1 MGRVPRFLREARLA
15 SLLNHKNV
23 IRVYEILSNDD
34 EQSHVH
40 FMSMEL
46 LEGSDLYNKVAVDG
60 PLSIRKAAE
69 VIQQA
74 AKGLEYA
81 HSQGLIHRDVKPG
94 NLFETTDGT
103 IKLLDLGLAGIAEN
117 AGDENLTRDFNE
129 RVLGTADYLAPEQA
143 VDSHR
148 ADSRADIYALGCTL
162 YYILTGRPPF
172 VDCTLP
178 QRILAHQTKD
188 PQDLRTIRSDIPEPL
203 YNLLQKMLVKQRSK
217 RIQTAGEV
225 ADALQGWLDTAV
237 DDSTYDQP
245 AAMIAS
251 SEDALRARKLQR
263 IQPSQRETSAET
275 PTDYIRAAETKT
287 AASPTGFAKDR
298 QTATA
303 PQAEYSSEFEQ
314 FLEKLDEAHGVHDV
328 MNPAF
333 LKHRRKALSVVATS
347 NNADTTPRPTDE
359 FVTLDKRASRRRI
372 LLATVLFLST
382 LAIAAVVGV
391 AEFGFTDW
399 CKTTLQHLSDLW

>member
-1 MGRVPRFLREARLA
+1 
-15 SLLNHKNV
+15 
-23 IRVYEILSNDD
+23 
-34 EQSHVH
+34 
-40 FMSMEL
+40 
-46 LEGSDLYNKVAVDG
+46 
-60 PLSIRKAAE
+60 
-69 VIQQA
+69 
-74 AKGLEYA
+74 
-81 HSQGLIHRDVKPG
+81 
-94 NLFETTDGT
+94 
-103 IKLLDLGLAGIAEN
+103 
-117 AGDENLTRDFNE
+117 
-129 RVLGTADYLAPEQA
+129 
-143 VDSHR
+143 
-148 ADSRADIYALGCTL
+148 L

-275 PTDYIRAAETKT
+275 PTDSIRAAETQT